1 MVKKSAAQIRRMEK
15 RALERGEAYEAPI
28 VKDDGDDEQ
37 KQQLIKYEAAL
48 KLKKT
53 LNDIETNVDTL
64 NSKEKRSAKRKA
76 EAIALEEVQKGQ
88 EEGDD
93 ASTSLTA
100 TELLEWLEQNED
112 GFQKTVNKQQ
122 EERGLTKQQRKTL
135 KAAKTYLDTLQEIE
149 NNEEL
154 VSKDRRSAKK
164 KAEAIAC
171 QDSQV
176 DDIQKL
182 LDHYET
188 NKGLLPKKK
197 KRKVKDTDLE
207 EDGQTKKYKSAIIFS
222 HSIVRGEGS
231 VR

>member
-100 TELLEWLEQNED
+100 T
-112 GFQKTVNKQQ
+112 
-122 EERGLTKQQRKTL
+122 
-135 KAAKTYLDTLQEIE
+135 
-149 NNEEL
+149 
-154 VSKDRRSAKK
+154 
-164 KAEAIAC
+164 
-171 QDSQV
+171 
-176 DDIQKL
+176 
-182 LDHYET
+182 
-188 NKGLLPKKK
+188 
-197 KRKVKDTDLE
+197 
-207 EDGQTKKYKSAIIFS
+207 
-222 HSIVRGEGS
+222 
-231 VR
+231 